1 MILKVADKTES
12 EEIAHIL
19 EDRIIDKFILTN
31 CASSLKNR
39 MKFNEDKQKALQL
52 HRNKTSK
59 AYGILITGDS
69 DFFSKSDTV

>member
-12 EEIAHIL
+12 EGIAHIL
-19 EDRIIDKFILTN
+19 EDQIIHKFILTN

-52 HRNKTSK
+52 NRNKTSK
-59 AYGILITGDS
+59 CME
-69 DFFSKSDTV
+69 F